1 MPINFSIINF
11 TVPDFRNNYYYVLAT
26 PYGAELII
34 AINGS
39 QLVKLLPFLL
49 NMQVRTLDS

>member
-1 MPINFSIINF
+1 M
-11 TVPDFRNNYYYVLAT
+11 VPDFRNYYALAI

>member
-1 MPINFSIINF
+1 MVVGFHNNFAL
-11 TVPDFRNNYYYVLAT
+11 VT

-39 QLVKLLPFLL
+39 QLRTYVVKLLPFLL
-49 NMQVRTLDS
+49 NIQVRTLDC